1 MIGSFL
7 KLTALAAAAAI
18 LALTIRKQ
26 TPELSLALTAAA
38 CCAVC
43 LLALPFVKP
52 VLELA
57 RRLSEKTG
65 LAGELTAALWK
76 TAGISLLSGICAAV
90 CEDAG
95 QSALSRLVQS
105 CGGLLCLCLSLPL
118 LEAALALME
127 KLL

>member
-65 LAGELTAALWK
+65 LSYPTLRRKLRGDGCIRLEEAILIRQALGCEMPLEELFARGTRA
-76 TAGISLLSGICAAV
+76 
-90 CEDAG
+90 
-95 QSALSRLVQS
+95 
-105 CGGLLCLCLSLPL
+105 
-118 LEAALALME
+118 
-127 KLL
+127 